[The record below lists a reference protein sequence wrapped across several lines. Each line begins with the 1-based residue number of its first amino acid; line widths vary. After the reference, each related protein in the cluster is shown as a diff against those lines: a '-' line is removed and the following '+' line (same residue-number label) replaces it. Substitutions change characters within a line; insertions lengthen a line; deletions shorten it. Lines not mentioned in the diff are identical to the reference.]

1 MSDPSGRRGLSDATV
16 LRLPVYLRAL
26 HDVAAAGRVGVSSDE
41 LAELAG
47 VGPAMLRKD
56 LSQLGSYGVR
66 GVGYDVA
73 VLTAELERVLGLGE
87 ARAVVVVGMGH
98 LGSALAHYG
107 GFASKGFEVVAL
119 VDRDPAVVGTAV
131 DHLTVRPVDDLPAV
145 AAEHPDAIGVVATPA
160 ASAQDAAD
168 ALVAAGIRS
177 ILDFA
182 PTRITVPDGVLVRYV
197 DLSTELSL
205 LRFRTLGESVR

>member
-26 HDVAAAGRVGVSSDE
+26 HDVAAAGRAGVSSDE

-98 LGSALAHYG
+98 LGNALAHYG

-119 VDRDPAVVGTAV
+119 VDRDPALVGTAV
-131 DHLTVRPVDDLPAV
+131 DHLTVRPVDDLPAI
-145 AAEHPDAIGVVATPA
+145 ATKHPDAIGVVATPA

-182 PTRITVPDGVLVRYV
+182 PTRITVPDGVRVRYV